1 MAELFFLC
9 LVLLLLLT
17 LLTCLI
23 PSPWFLILVLLMTFR
38 DADAVALLSC
48 TDSCSTRFRLI
59 EVLGLVVAF
68 SAHVLGLQETRHP
81 EGGICIGL
89 RPLLPPPVTLC
100 IGLLLFQVRQC
111 GAVLV
116 VVCAIML
123 CVFCVGPWHALA
135 DSVASS
141 SWYIVAEWS
150 CLVALWAPE
159 ADRHSVNG

>member
-1 MAELFFLC
+1 MN
-9 LVLLLLLT
+9 
-17 LLTCLI
+17 
-23 PSPWFLILVLLMTFR
+23 FR

-48 TDSCSTRFRLI
+48 TDSCSTRVWLI

-100 IGLLLFQVRQC
+100 ICLVLFQGRQC
-111 GAVLV
+111 GAVLL

-123 CVFCVGPWHALA
+123 CVFALGLGMRLQTQSRRRLGILLQSGAVWLRYGPLKQT
-135 DSVASS
+135 D
-141 SWYIVAEWS
+141 I
-150 CLVALWAPE
+150 P
-159 ADRHSVNG
+159 